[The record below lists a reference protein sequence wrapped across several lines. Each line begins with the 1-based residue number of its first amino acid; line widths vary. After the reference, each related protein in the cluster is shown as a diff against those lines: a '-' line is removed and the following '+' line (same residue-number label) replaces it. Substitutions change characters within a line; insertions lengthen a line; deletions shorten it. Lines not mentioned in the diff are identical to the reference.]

1 MRFTLN
7 VYFLLFYKSIF
18 SKVINVNGKATRGDY
33 SVGLALA
40 LIERLAIKAIKTV
53 LSAPRDKLSTHQSR
67 GGDYRNLMLIVMNLP
82 DIG

>member
-1 MRFTLN
+1 
-7 VYFLLFYKSIF
+7 VESIF
-18 SKVINVNGKATRGDY
+18 SKVINVNGKATGGD

-40 LIERLAIKAIKTV
+40 LIERLAIKAIKSV